1 MTPERT
7 TTKSGKKPAKKRP
20 DAPRASAESPERT
33 AESIANDERRLASG
47 AALVIPGVTIV
58 ASLGV
63 AAVMSAGPALLVLA
77 AGILLGTIALFW
89 ASLRTLTGDAPLPED
104 LEHATFDTSHD
115 ALAERKKM
123 LLRALKD
130 LESEKAVAKIDEQ
143 DYAELAATYRD
154 EIKDIMRAMDTSI
167 APHYAAAEALLEKH
181 LAKVGLAEEAA
192 AAESDDSSDSSSDD
206 SDDSDETKT
215 DDSDDSDDSDESSAS
230 DSGTSDD
237 ADDASEPSSGAGD
250 VAVAE
255 KRACDACGTLND
267 ADAKFCKSCGKTLTP
282 PVAESP
288 ATDTPAADTAS
299 AADTSVDHAK

>member
-7 TTKSGKKPAKKRP
+7 TTKGGKKPAKKRA
-20 DAPRASAESPERT
+20 DAPRTSAESPERT

-47 AALVIPGVTIV
+47 AALVIPVVTIV

-63 AAVMSAGPALLVLA
+63 AVVMSAGPALLVLA

-192 AAESDDSSDSSSDD
+192 PVETSNDDDRAEGAETSDDDEGEAEGADETED
-206 SDDSDETKT
+206 SDDDAGESRSEAGET
-215 DDSDDSDDSDESSAS
+215 AS
-230 DSGTSDD
+230 
-237 ADDASEPSSGAGD
+237 P
-250 VAVAE
+250 E

-282 PVAESP
+282 P
-288 ATDTPAADTAS
+288 ATDTPPAETPAADTAS
-299 AADTSVDHAK
+299 ATDTSVDHAK

>member
-47 AALVIPGVTIV
+47 AALVIPVVTIV

-63 AAVMSAGPALLVLA
+63 AVVMSAGPALLVLA

-192 AAESDDSSDSSSDD
+192 APEA
-206 SDDSDETKT
+206 T
-215 DDSDDSDDSDESSAS
+215 DDDDASESADDADENRAG
-230 DSGTSDD
+230 DDDD
-237 ADDASEPSSGAGD
+237 ADDDDAGESAGD
-250 VAVAE
+250 TDDAGENRAEPVAAAAE